1 MKAVRR
7 RPVPSSAVASVG
19 YDAVSSQLEVE
30 FVDGDVYR
38 YSLVPR
44 WRVEELLAADSIGS
58 YVNREIKPRYPGV
71 QVG

>member
-7 RPVPSSAVASVG
+7 RPVTSSAVSSVG

>member
-1 MKAVRR
+1 MNAVRR
-7 RPVPSSAVASVG
+7 RPVTSSAVASVG

-44 WRVEELLAADSIGS
+44 WRVEELLTADSIGS
-58 YVNREIKPRYPGV
+58 YVNREIKSRYPGV

>member
-1 MKAVRR
+1 VKAVRR
-7 RPVPSSAVASVG
+7 RPVTSSAVASVG

-58 YVNREIKPRYPGV
+58 YVNREIKSRYPGV

>member
-1 MKAVRR
+1 VKAVRR
-7 RPVPSSAVASVG
+7 RPVTSSAVSSVG